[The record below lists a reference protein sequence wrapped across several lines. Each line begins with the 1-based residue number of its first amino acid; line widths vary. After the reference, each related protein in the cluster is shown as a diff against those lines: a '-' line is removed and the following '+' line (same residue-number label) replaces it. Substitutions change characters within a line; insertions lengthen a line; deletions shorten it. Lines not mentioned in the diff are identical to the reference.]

1 MKRNIIGRVVK
12 IILGVVAVLIV
23 TGTVGMAKLVT
34 DGVFYQNKNNDTQGN
49 SVKQLAK
56 YGFDLDGFI
65 AGTQGKEISVTAEDG
80 NVVPGTFFDV
90 ESDKCVVLVHGAGGD
105 RVSTYPLAQQYIE
118 RGYNVVAFDDR
129 GHGLNPDDKVTFGI
143 HELRDIKA
151 LVRYAREELK
161 SSEVIVHG
169 QSMGAQATAIY
180 ASNVTPGTVEAADA
194 VICDSPVPGMEYM
207 IRSVI
212 ADDDPEEMESFL
224 TSYFTEAGKL
234 YSKIFYRINWNDG
247 DTIKVV
253 ENDQLPTLIFVSQKD
268 TVCLPEKVE
277 EVYENVGSSEKSI
290 AYVNSAHI
298 EGVIDDP
305 DGYMEYVET
314 FLAGAG
320 L

>member
-1 MKRNIIGRVVK
+1 
-12 IILGVVAVLIV
+12 
-23 TGTVGMAKLVT
+23 
-34 DGVFYQNKNNDTQGN
+34 
-49 SVKQLAK
+49 
-56 YGFDLDGFI
+56 
-65 AGTQGKEISVTAEDG
+65 
-80 NVVPGTFFDV
+80 
-90 ESDKCVVLVHGAGGD
+90 
-105 RVSTYPLAQQYIE
+105 
-118 RGYNVVAFDDR
+118 
-129 GHGLNPDDKVTFGI
+129 
-143 HELRDIKA
+143 
-151 LVRYAREELK
+151 
-161 SSEVIVHG
+161 
-169 QSMGAQATAIY
+169 
-180 ASNVTPGTVEAADA
+180 
-194 VICDSPVPGMEYM
+194 MEYM

-212 ADDDPEEMESFL
+212 ADDDPEEMESFV
-224 TSYFTEAGKL
+224 TSYLTEAGKL
-234 YSKIFYRINWNDG
+234 YSKIIYRINWNDG

>member
-12 IILGVVAVLIV
+12 ITLGVVAVLIV
-23 TGTVGMAKLVT
+23 IGTVGMAKLVT

-56 YGFDLDGFI
+56 YGFDLDGFN
-65 AGTQGKEISVTAEDG
+65 AGNQGKEISVTAEDG
-80 NVVPGTFFDV
+80 NVVPGTFFDRD
-90 ESDKCVVLVHGAGGD
+90 SDKCVVLVHGAGGD

-129 GHGLNPDDKVTFGI
+129 GHGLNSDDKVTFGI

-151 LVRYAREELK
+151 LVRYAREELG

-194 VICDSPVPGMEYM
+194 IICDSPVPGMEYM

-305 DGYMEYVET
+305 DGYMEYVES
-314 FLAGAG
+314 FLVGAG

>member
-65 AGTQGKEISVTAEDG
+65 AGTQGKEFSVTAEDG

-129 GHGLNPDDKVTFGI
+129 GHGLNRDDKVTFGI

-194 VICDSPVPGMEYM
+194 VICDSTVPGMEYM

-234 YSKIFYRINWNDG
+234 YSKIIYGINWDSGDG
-247 DTIKVV
+247 VKGPFLRRYKG
-253 ENDQLPTLIFVSQKD
+253 N
-268 TVCLPEKVE
+268 
-277 EVYENVGSSEKSI
+277 
-290 AYVNSAHI
+290 
-298 EGVIDDP
+298 
-305 DGYMEYVET
+305 EY
-314 FLAGAG
+314 
-320 L
+320 